1 MSSESP
7 DASVLIVE
15 DEQDLADLYAVWLAD
30 EHDVTAVYGGEE
42 ALEAISPETDVVLLD
57 RRLSDQH
64 GDDVLDAIRESDCDP
79 RVAMVTA
86 VEPDFDILDLGLD
99 EYLVKPVSR
108 SELREAVVQL
118 LKRDSYDESVQ
129 EFYSIASRLSALEA
143 RKPPDA
149 LEESEDY
156 QALLA
161 ELRTV
166 RDQLS
171 VTLADLGSDD
181 YAAMFRDLG
190 QT

>member
-1 MSSESP
+1 MSSEPP
-7 DASVLIVE
+7 DATVLIVE

-30 EHDVTAVYGGEE
+30 DYDVTTVYGGEE
-42 ALEAISPETDVVLLD
+42 ALEALSPEIDVVLLD

-64 GDDVLDAIRESDCDP
+64 GDQVLDIIRESDLDP

-108 SELREAVVQL
+108 TELRETVAQL
-118 LKRDSYDESVQ
+118 RKRDSYDESVQ

-161 ELRTV
+161 ELREV
-166 RDQLS
+166 RDRLS
-171 VTLADLGSDD
+171 VTLEDLGTDD
-181 YAAMFRDLG
+181 YAAMFRDIG
-190 QT
+190 KT